1 MGLTQQDCASKAQM
15 GRTVLAKI
23 ETGARRVG
31 AVELA
36 RLADALDMRIEWFFE
51 DAPPTVVSRRGA
63 AEAGIPIQE
72 IDRYVERLAREL
84 TFLRSLVDNL
94 DLPASPGLPAP
105 TDPADAERVATD
117 VRNRLAYENN
127 QPALELAERAAGIGL
142 LIFSLDCGSGA
153 ADGAS
158 VLLDRGG
165 VAVVNGYRHLG
176 RRRLT
181 AAHEI
186 GHYVFGDEYSTDW
199 NLLDASAS
207 RTEALIDR
215 FARALLLPAGSMRS
229 LWRGVEDTR
238 INAVLVA
245 ARFRV
250 DMATLATRLA
260 ELELASP
267 DETAEVRSTVTRK
280 ADIVEHDLFVPWELD
295 PPELPRVYVK
305 AVLDAYR
312 SREISAA
319 RALSFLLGTW
329 DEDDLPD
336 LPMLPADAIWSFV
349 S

>member
-1 MGLTQQDCASKAQM
+1 M

-36 RLADALDMRIEWFFE
+36 RLANALDMRIEWFFE
-51 DAPPTVVSRRGA
+51 DAPPTVVSRRGS
-63 AEAGIPIQE
+63 AEPGVPIQR

-84 TFLRSLVDNL
+84 TFLGSIVDSL

-105 TDPADAERVATD
+105 TDTPDAERVASD
-117 VRNRLAYENN
+117 VRDRLGYKGR
-127 QPALELAERAAGIGL
+127 QPALELVERAARIGL
-142 LIFSLDCGSGA
+142 LVFSLDCGPGA

-165 VAVVNGYRHLG
+165 VAVVNGNRHLG

-199 NLLDASAS
+199 NLLDGSAS
-207 RTEALIDR
+207 RTESLIDR
-215 FARALLLPAGSMRS
+215 FARALLLPAGAMRN
-229 LWRGVEDTR
+229 LWRAGEDTR
-238 INAVLVA
+238 TDAVLIA

-250 DMATLATRLA
+250 DMATLATRLS
-260 ELELASP
+260 ELDLASP

-280 ADIVEHDLFVPWELD
+280 ADIVEHDLFVPRELD
-295 PPELPRVYVK
+295 PPDLPRVYVK
-305 AVLDAYR
+305 SVLDAYQR
-312 SREISAA
+312 REISAA
-319 RALSFLLGTW
+319 RALSFLLETW
-329 DEDDLPD
+329 DEDDLPE
-336 LPMLPADAIWSFV
+336 LAMLPADAIWSFV